1 MVAGVAATR
10 LKYHV
15 RPGRA
20 ASNELEVAAV
30 VVRALADDRS
40 DGRSRID
47 NWRVVIRRSFTRTC
61 STADI
66 CGYRRSNTVGG
77 VCAALHYGRT
87 YLVRA
92 IAITWI
98 ICNSPANLVPCAMR
112 ELNLVC

>member
-10 LKYHV
+10 LKYHL
-15 RPGRA
+15 RPVRA
-20 ASNELEVAAV
+20 ALDELEVAAV

-66 CGYRRSNTVGG
+66 FGYCMPHCVINPPYIVSKQD
-77 VCAALHYGRT
+77 
-87 YLVRA
+87 
-92 IAITWI
+92 
-98 ICNSPANLVPCAMR
+98 S
-112 ELNLVC
+112 